1 MEFFNS
7 LFYFIIVLGILVFVH
22 ELGHFLAARLTKMRA
37 EIFSIGMGKRLIG
50 WNRITGFSTGDL
62 PKDWDG
68 GDHTD
73 YRLSLLPIGGY
84 VKITGMVDES
94 MDNDEMHSEPKNYE
108 FRSKNALQK
117 AFVLSAGVLMNLLLA
132 ILIFSW
138 LTYSKGETKLKTTE
152 IAYVAKNSLASEIGF
167 QNNDVVVAIDN
178 KKVNNWT
185 EVIDG
190 IIISNL
196 GKDKNIIVNRN
207 GSQIS
212 LKLKNNKVLDVL
224 SNNESLGISP
234 KGNVVVLSD
243 IYSLEPAGEAGL
255 MSNDT
260 VISANG
266 INIVSVKQFI
276 DIISN
281 SKKNPV
287 ELLIARETGDTV
299 LTVTPSDKGK
309 IGAGLFEI
317 SKGKFE
323 VVSFGIGESIT
334 IGFDKT
340 IQYIDLI
347 ITSIGQIFKGN
358 IAFENAV
365 GGPIMIAKQSAE
377 SAERGFESFLVFIA
391 ALSLSLA
398 LLNILP
404 IPALD
409 GGHLIIVLIEAIYR
423 KELPLKVKMAIQ
435 NIGMLLLLTLM
446 VIIVIFDVLR

>member
-1 MEFFNS
+1 
-7 LFYFIIVLGILVFVH
+7 
-22 ELGHFLAARLTKMRA
+22 
-37 EIFSIGMGKRLIG
+37 
-50 WNRITGFSTGDL
+50 
-62 PKDWDG
+62 
-68 GDHTD
+68 
-73 YRLSLLPIGGY
+73 
-84 VKITGMVDES
+84 
-94 MDNDEMHSEPKNYE
+94 
-108 FRSKNALQK
+108 
-117 AFVLSAGVLMNLLLA
+117 
-132 ILIFSW
+132 
-138 LTYSKGETKLKTTE
+138 
-152 IAYVAKNSLASEIGF
+152 
-167 QNNDVVVAIDN
+167 
-178 KKVNNWT
+178 
-185 EVIDG
+185 
-190 IIISNL
+190 
-196 GKDKNIIVNRN
+196 
-207 GSQIS
+207 
-212 LKLKNNKVLDVL
+212 
-224 SNNESLGISP
+224 
-234 KGNVVVLSD
+234 
-243 IYSLEPAGEAGL
+243 

-266 INIVSVKQFI
+266 NNIVSVKQFI